1 MKKMI
6 LLIALAISMPVF
18 AQSGDAALEAAQ
30 KGDYA
35 TALSIWR
42 PLAEQGNA
50 AAQFNLGLMYEKG
63 DGVEKDEQEAA
74 RWYYK
79 AALQGHVGAQL
90 NLGTLYDEGKGVAE
104 DNRKAAQWYNQ
115 AATKGEI
122 AASTNLQIMRQFGEE
137 VFEGE
142 LPPELE
148 PGEVID
154 EIVVWGDMSMSA
166 LRGKLRIAEDRP
178 FSLFNELNNKPE
190 FEVLCENKIRRLGS
204 NLRQRVCNPAYVDQ
218 LYREAAFN
226 MRQGFGSSRPS
237 KAIMDQKRD
246 EFLTEI
252 IRLGRDHPE
261 LLDAMNDMTYARRAV
276 RVESV
281 NRGLE
286 AEEVYDE
293 E

>member
-1 MKKMI
+1 MKKI
-6 LLIALAISMPVF
+6 VFLVALAISTPAF

-30 KGDYA
+30 QGDFA

-63 DGVEKDEQEAA
+63 DGVRKDEQEAA

-90 NLGTLYDEGKGVAE
+90 NLGTMYDEGKGVAE

-115 AATKGEI
+115 AATKGEV
-122 AASTNLQIMRQFGEE
+122 AASTNLAIMRQFGEE

-148 PGEVID
+148 PGEVIE
-154 EIVVWGDMSMSA
+154 EIIVWGDMSMSA
-166 LRGKLRIAEDRP
+166 LRGKLRIAEDRA
-178 FSLFNELNNKPE
+178 FSMFNELNNNPE
-190 FEVLCENKIRRLGS
+190 FEVLCENKIRRVGS

-218 LYREAAFN
+218 LYREAAFA
-226 MRQGFGSSRPS
+226 MRQGLGSARPS
-237 KAIMDQKRD
+237 KAVMDRKRD
-246 EFLTEI
+246 EFLAEI

-286 AEEVYDE
+286 EEEVYE
-293 E
+293 ED